1 MKRIIFIIIILLLCM
16 RSVSKGASFDDLDII
31 DGAVSDSARDNISY
45 ASESFSFKEAA
56 KEISKG
62 SYTYDFKGVIKKTL
76 DMLFSEVS
84 ANGKILATVVLLG
97 VLCSFISNLSS
108 AFGQG
113 GVNDAAFLCSYAI
126 LAGITAAGFLEI
138 SNLAKESVSDMGLFI
153 KSLIPVM
160 TSLSAA
166 EGRVIFAPLMHT
178 QILVATGVCSI
189 ITEKVLIPLVY
200 ASFALKFINNLTS
213 SLSLS
218 SLAVMIDKICKRV
231 LSFMLLIFTAMLTL
245 TSFAAGTAENMGMKT
260 ARFAISS
267 LVPFAGGALADSV
280 TAITASFSM
289 IKNSA
294 GLAGIIGIALMAAYP
309 VIKCAAMSILYN
321 FTGAILEPVTERRL
335 SLAVT
340 SVGECMGM
348 MFAIVS
354 VSAAQYMIS
363 AAILLTSFKG

>member
-1 MKRIIFIIIILLLCM
+1 MKKLILALIIFLLCM
-16 RSVSKGASFDDLDII
+16 RSISYSASFDDLA
-31 DGAVSDSARDNISY
+31 GAESGISQSAIENISH
-45 ASESFSFKEAA
+45 AKGDFSFTEVA

-62 SYTYDFKGVIKKTL
+62 SYTYDIKGVIRKTL

-84 ANGKILATVVLLG
+84 ANGKIMATVVLLG
-97 VLCSFISNLSS
+97 VLCSFLSNLSS
-108 AFGQG
+108 AFGG
-113 GVNDAAFLCSYAI
+113 SGVNDAAFLCCYAI

-138 SNLAKESVSDMGLFI
+138 SEIARESISDMGLFI

-166 EGRVIFAPLMHT
+166 EGRVIFAPMMHT
-178 QILVATGVCSI
+178 QILVATSICSMVM
-189 ITEKVLIPLVY
+189 EKVLIPLVY
-200 ASFALKFINNLTS
+200 ASFALKFINNMSS

-218 SLAVMIDKICKRV
+218 SLSSMVDKICKRI

-245 TSFAAGTAENMGMKT
+245 TSFAAGTAENIGMKT

-267 LVPFAGGALADSV
+267 MVPFAGGALADSV
-280 TAITASFSM
+280 TALTASCSM

-294 GLAGIIGIALMAAYP
+294 GLAGIIAIALMAAYP
-309 VIKCAAMSILYN
+309 VIKCAAMSMIYN

-348 MFAIVS
+348 IFAIIS

-363 AAILLTSFKG
+363 AAILLTSFKR